1 MENNFLVQYF
11 LDRGLYNCT
20 KSEYEQ
26 VIFYCLVKEKFPEL
40 NFYQCSA
47 EEIYAIGETLNL
59 DVQKVNKLL
68 RGIPYI
74 KGCQNIQKPEF
85 IDVLCKNIDSLDFN
99 HKKAEVSFVINNPLE
114 KEIILK
120 RFSEKNVVYDFSF
133 NKNLLK
139 ISINHLFKNLME
151 QEKNTFSKKILGVLK
166 SNEDEIPEEI
176 KKNRITNNNYHSEP
190 KLYRLAEFNMPFKIL
205 LTFPLLKDII
215 ISYKVCKYREQYIRR
230 RKPNDIYRICN

>member
-11 LDRGLYNCT
+11 LDRGLNNCT

-26 VIFYCLVKEKFPEL
+26 VIFYWLVKEQFPEF

-47 EEIYAIGETLNL
+47 EEMYAIGETLNL
-59 DVQKVNKLL
+59 DIQKVNKLL
-68 RGIPYI
+68 KGIPYI

-85 IDVLCKNIDSLDFN
+85 IDVLCKNIESLDCT
-99 HKKAEVSFVINNPLE
+99 HKKAEVSFVVNNPLE

-139 ISINHLFKNLME
+139 LSTDHLFKNLME
-151 QEKNTFSKKILGVLK
+151 QEKNIFSKKILEVLK
-166 SNEDEIPEEI
+166 LHEAEIPEEI
-176 KKNRITNNNYHSEP
+176 KKDKNYKEYFTNKKDTSALEVMNSILSTVSNGIS
-190 KLYRLAEFNMPFKIL
+190 LYCSFRSL
-205 LTFPLLKDII
+205 
-215 ISYKVCKYREQYIRR
+215 S
-230 RKPNDIYRICN
+230 

>member
-85 IDVLCKNIDSLDFN
+85 IDVLCKNILLRLQSQKGRSFLCDQQSLGKRN
-99 HKKAEVSFVINNPLE
+99 CP
-114 KEIILK
+114 KEI
-120 RFSEKNVVYDFSF
+120 F
-133 NKNLLK
+133 
-139 ISINHLFKNLME
+139 
-151 QEKNTFSKKILGVLK
+151 
-166 SNEDEIPEEI
+166 
-176 KKNRITNNNYHSEP
+176 
-190 KLYRLAEFNMPFKIL
+190 
-205 LTFPLLKDII
+205 
-215 ISYKVCKYREQYIRR
+215 
-230 RKPNDIYRICN
+230 

>member
-20 KSEYEQ
+20 KSDYEQ
-26 VIFYCLVKEKFPEL
+26 VIFYYLVKEKFPEL

-47 EEIYAIGETLNL
+47 KEIYAIGETLNL

-85 IDVLCKNIDSLDFN
+85 IDVLCKNIESLDCT
-99 HKKAEVSFVINNPLE
+99 HKKAEVSFVVNNPLE

-151 QEKNTFSKKILGVLK
+151 QEKNTFSEKILVALK
-166 SNEDEIPEEI
+166 SNEAEIPEEI
-176 KKNRITNNNYHSEP
+176 KKNKNYKEYFTTNKKDTSALNVINSILSTISTGVS
-190 KLYRLAEFNMPFKIL
+190 LYCSFRSP
-205 LTFPLLKDII
+205 
-215 ISYKVCKYREQYIRR
+215 S
-230 RKPNDIYRICN
+230 